1 MTGPA
6 GSPPSEDATPWSAA
20 GPIGKPR
27 SVGPTIRV
35 TVVTVGFWTWLWSY
49 WNGEELNM
57 YRRDGVVGA
66 AFLLFTIFI
75 VPVTMFLMAGEVER
89 MYTDASEESRITTL

>member
-1 MTGPA
+1 
-6 GSPPSEDATPWSAA
+6 
-20 GPIGKPR
+20 
-27 SVGPTIRV
+27 V
-35 TVVTVGFWTWLWSY
+35 TVVTASFWTWLWSY

-75 VPVTMFLMAGEVER
+75 VPVTMSLMAGEVERTR